1 MNSFVLIG
9 FCLAVGLALQFGRL
23 AGESLAARL
32 NAYVI
37 NIALPALIFFELP
50 RLTFDATIILP
61 VLVCWSVMVVTALGV
76 LLASRLFSLSKS
88 ISGCLLLMLPLG
100 NTGFVGIPLID
111 ALVGSEGVGYAIL
124 YDQFGTFLAL
134 NTFGIAVAVG
144 YSGGQ
149 ASVVAIAKRIM
160 SFPPFLCL
168 LLAFALLWW
177 EYPVWLDQS
186 FRFVAWTLVPVVMV
200 AVGISWRLKL
210 NREDIVVFSAALL
223 TYCVFKPLVA
233 VLFSHLY
240 GGTGLAHQ
248 VVVLEAG
255 MPAMISAGVLAM
267 RYNLA
272 PRLAASLVGYS
283 LPAGILS
290 LFVWRFLLQ

>member
-1 MNSFVLIG
+1 MNPFVLIG
-9 FCLAVGLALQFGRL
+9 LCLAAGLVLQFTRL
-23 AGESLAARL
+23 AGAPLAAKL

-37 NIALPALIFFELP
+37 NVALPALILYELP
-50 RLTFDATIILP
+50 RLTFDASVILP

-76 LLASRLFSLSKS
+76 LLASRFFSLSRS
-88 ISGCLLLMLPLG
+88 VTGCLLLMLPLG
-100 NTGFVGIPLID
+100 NTGFVGIPLIE
-111 ALVGSEGVGYAIL
+111 ALVGAEGIGYAIL

-134 NTFGIAVAVG
+134 NTFGVAIAVG
-144 YSGGQ
+144 FGGGHTS
-149 ASVVAIAKRIM
+149 AAYIAKRII

-177 EYPVWLDQS
+177 DYPLWLEQS
-186 FRFVAWTLVPVVMV
+186 FKFIAWTLVPVVMV
-200 AVGISWRLKL
+200 AVGISWHLKL
-210 NREDIVVFSAALL
+210 NREDVAVFMAALL
-223 TYCVFKPLVA
+223 TYCLFKPLVA
-233 VLFSHLY
+233 LGFSHLY
-240 GGTGLAHQ
+240 GGAGLAHQ

-283 LPAGILS
+283 LPVGIFS
-290 LFVWRFLLQ
+290 LFIWRAAL